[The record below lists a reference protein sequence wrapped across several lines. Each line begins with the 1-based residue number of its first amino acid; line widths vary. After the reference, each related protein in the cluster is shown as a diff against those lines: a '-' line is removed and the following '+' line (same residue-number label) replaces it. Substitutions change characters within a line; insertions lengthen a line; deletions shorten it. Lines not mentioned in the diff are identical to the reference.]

1 MSTGPIVTIG
11 GHEVYFD
18 SRARRAALHELRSGS
33 LDMHANLPQP
43 IGPQPTGPQPT
54 GRPRAVPSAVWPVSA
69 VLAAGLLVLLA
80 VILMRHTRR

>member
-11 GHEVYFD
+11 GHEVYYGG
-18 SRARRAALHELRSGS
+18 RPRCQAVNEPVSGS
-33 LDMHANLPQP
+33 LDMHVTVL
-43 IGPQPTGPQPT
+43 QPTD
-54 GRPRAVPSAVWPVSA
+54 RPRVVPPAVWPVSA